1 MKGKIKMQENKNE
14 ELNLDELNLEDLD
27 INVNSD
33 TEVEIQDEKSKS
45 NDLLDT
51 SEDLEK
57 IMDEAGNKIKK
68 KQAKKA
74 SDKKQAKKTSDK
86 KQAKEEEKYTG
97 PRIVK
102 VYGDELFTVEDPEIS
117 NEDIRLKLVSE
128 FGYKEFKKDN
138 TIFDLDK
145 ETGILDVRKRF
156 EKKGG

>member
-1 MKGKIKMQENKNE
+1 MQENKNE

-57 IMDEAGNKIKK
+57 IMDEAGNKNKK

-74 SDKKQAKKTSDK
+74 SDKKQAKKASDK
-86 KQAKEEEKYTG
+86 KQANKEEKYTG

-145 ETGILDVRKRF
+145 ESGILDVTKRF
-156 EKKGG
+156 EKKG

>member
-1 MKGKIKMQENKNE
+1 MKGKMKMQENKNE

-57 IMDEAGNKIKK
+57 IMDEAGNKNKK

-86 KQAKEEEKYTG
+86 KQANKEEKYTG

-145 ETGILDVRKRF
+145 ESGILDVTKRF
-156 EKKGG
+156 EKKG

>member
-1 MKGKIKMQENKNE
+1 MQDNKNE

-27 INVNSD
+27 LNVNSD

-57 IMDEAGNKIKK
+57 IMDEAGNKNKK

-145 ETGILDVRKRF
+145 DSGILDVTKRF
-156 EKKGG
+156 EKKG

>member
-1 MKGKIKMQENKNE
+1 MQENKNE

-57 IMDEAGNKIKK
+57 IMDEAGNKNKK

-97 PRIVK
+97 QRIVK

-145 ETGILDVRKRF
+145 ESGILDVTKRF
-156 EKKGG
+156 EKKG

>member
-1 MKGKIKMQENKNE
+1 MQENKNE

-45 NDLLDT
+45 NDLIDT
-51 SEDLEK
+51 SKDLEK
-57 IMDEAGNKIKK
+57 IMDEAGNKNKK

-74 SDKKQAKKTSDK
+74 SDKKQVKK
-86 KQAKEEEKYTG
+86 EEKYTG

-145 ETGILDVRKRF
+145 ESGILDVTKRF
-156 EKKGG
+156 EKKG

>member
-1 MKGKIKMQENKNE
+1 MQENKNE

-57 IMDEAGNKIKK
+57 IMDEAGNKNKK

-145 ETGILDVRKRF
+145 ESGILDVTKRF
-156 EKKGG
+156 EKKG

>member
-1 MKGKIKMQENKNE
+1 MQENKNE

-27 INVNSD
+27 ISVNSD
-33 TEVEIQDEKSKS
+33 TEVEVQDEKSKS

-57 IMDEAGNKIKK
+57 IMDEAGNKNKK

-74 SDKKQAKKTSDK
+74 SDKKQAKKEEVK
-86 KQAKEEEKYTG
+86 KEEKYTG

-145 ETGILDVRKRF
+145 ESGILDVTKRF
-156 EKKGG
+156 EKKG

>member
-1 MKGKIKMQENKNE
+1 MKGKMKMQENKNE

-33 TEVEIQDEKSKS
+33 TEVEIQDEKNKS

-57 IMDEAGNKIKK
+57 IMDEAGNKNKK
-68 KQAKKA
+68 KQVKKA

-86 KQAKEEEKYTG
+86 KQAKKEEKYTG

-145 ETGILDVRKRF
+145 ESGILDVTKRF
-156 EKKGG
+156 EKKG

>member
-1 MKGKIKMQENKNE
+1 MQENKNE

-33 TEVEIQDEKSKS
+33 TEVEIQDEKNKS

-57 IMDEAGNKIKK
+57 IMDEAGNKNKK

-145 ETGILDVRKRF
+145 ESGILDVTKRF
-156 EKKGG
+156 EKKG

>member
-33 TEVEIQDEKSKS
+33 TEVEIQDEKNKS

-57 IMDEAGNKIKK
+57 IMDEAGNKNKK

-145 ETGILDVRKRF
+145 ESGILDVTKRF
-156 EKKGG
+156 EKKG

>member
-1 MKGKIKMQENKNE
+1 MQENKNE

-57 IMDEAGNKIKK
+57 IMDEAGNKNKK

-74 SDKKQAKKTSDK
+74 SDKKQAKK
-86 KQAKEEEKYTG
+86 EEKYTG

-145 ETGILDVRKRF
+145 ESGILDVTKRF
-156 EKKGG
+156 EKKG

>member
-1 MKGKIKMQENKNE
+1 MQENKNE

-27 INVNSD
+27 IYVNSD

-57 IMDEAGNKIKK
+57 IMDEAGNKNKK

-86 KQAKEEEKYTG
+86 KQANKEEKYTG

-145 ETGILDVRKRF
+145 ESGILDVTKRF
-156 EKKGG
+156 EKKG

>member
-1 MKGKIKMQENKNE
+1 MKGKMKMQENKNE

-33 TEVEIQDEKSKS
+33 TEVEIQDEKNKS

-57 IMDEAGNKIKK
+57 IMDEAGNKNKK
-68 KQAKKA
+68 KQVKKA

-145 ETGILDVRKRF
+145 ESGILDVTKRF
-156 EKKGG
+156 EKKG

>member
-57 IMDEAGNKIKK
+57 IMDEAGNKNKK

-86 KQAKEEEKYTG
+86 KQVNKEEKYTG

-145 ETGILDVRKRF
+145 ESGILDVTKRF
-156 EKKGG
+156 EKKG

>member
-57 IMDEAGNKIKK
+57 IMDEAGNKNKK

-74 SDKKQAKKTSDK
+74 SDKKQANKTSDK

-145 ETGILDVRKRF
+145 ESGILDVTKRF
-156 EKKGG
+156 EKKG

>member
-57 IMDEAGNKIKK
+57 IMDEAGNKNKK

-86 KQAKEEEKYTG
+86 KQANKEEKYTG

-145 ETGILDVRKRF
+145 ESGILDVTKRF
-156 EKKGG
+156 EKKG

>member
-33 TEVEIQDEKSKS
+33 TEVEIQDEKNKS

-57 IMDEAGNKIKK
+57 IMDEAGNKNKK

-86 KQAKEEEKYTG
+86 KQANKEEKYTG

-145 ETGILDVRKRF
+145 ESGILDVTKRF
-156 EKKGG
+156 EKKG

>member
-1 MKGKIKMQENKNE
+1 MQGNKNE

-27 INVNSD
+27 ISVNSD
-33 TEVEIQDEKSKS
+33 TEVEVQDEKSKS

-57 IMDEAGNKIKK
+57 IMDEAGNKNKK

-74 SDKKQAKKTSDK
+74 SDKKQAKKEEVK
-86 KQAKEEEKYTG
+86 KEEKYTG

-145 ETGILDVRKRF
+145 ESGILDVTKRF
-156 EKKGG
+156 EKKG

>member
-1 MKGKIKMQENKNE
+1 MQENKNE

-27 INVNSD
+27 VNVNSD

-57 IMDEAGNKIKK
+57 IMDEAGNKNKK

-86 KQAKEEEKYTG
+86 KQANKEEKYTG

-145 ETGILDVRKRF
+145 ESGILDVTKRF
-156 EKKGG
+156 EKKG

>member
-1 MKGKIKMQENKNE
+1 MQGNKNE

-27 INVNSD
+27 ISVNSD
-33 TEVEIQDEKSKS
+33 TEVEVQDEKSKS

-57 IMDEAGNKIKK
+57 IMDEAGNKNK
-68 KQAKKA
+68 
-74 SDKKQAKKTSDK
+74 KKQAKKTSDK
-86 KQAKEEEKYTG
+86 KQAKKVVKKEEKYTG

-145 ETGILDVRKRF
+145 ESGILDVTKRF
-156 EKKGG
+156 EKKG

>member
-57 IMDEAGNKIKK
+57 IMDEAGNKNKK

-145 ETGILDVRKRF
+145 ESGILDVTKRF
-156 EKKGG
+156 EKKG

>member
-57 IMDEAGNKIKK
+57 IMDEAGNKNKK

-97 PRIVK
+97 QRIVK

-145 ETGILDVRKRF
+145 ESGILDVTKRF
-156 EKKGG
+156 EKKG

>member
-1 MKGKIKMQENKNE
+1 MQENKNE

-27 INVNSD
+27 LNVNSD

-57 IMDEAGNKIKK
+57 IMDEAGNKNKK
-68 KQAKKA
+68 KQAKKT

-86 KQAKEEEKYTG
+86 KQANKEEKYTG

-145 ETGILDVRKRF
+145 ESGILDVTKRF
-156 EKKGG
+156 EKKG

>member
-1 MKGKIKMQENKNE
+1 MSFRSSWSRQKRKAKQ
-14 ELNLDELNLEDLD
+14 
-27 INVNSD
+27 
-33 TEVEIQDEKSKS
+33 
-45 NDLLDT
+45 
-51 SEDLEK
+51 
-57 IMDEAGNKIKK
+57 KK

-74 SDKKQAKKTSDK
+74 NDKKQAKKTSDK

-102 VYGDELFTVEDPEIS
+102 EYGDELFTVEDPEIS

-145 ETGILDVRKRF
+145 ESGILDVTKRF
-156 EKKGG
+156 EKKG

>member
-1 MKGKIKMQENKNE
+1 MKGKMKMQENKNE

-33 TEVEIQDEKSKS
+33 TEVEIQDEKNKS

-57 IMDEAGNKIKK
+57 IMDEAGNKNKK
-68 KQAKKA
+68 KQVKKASDKKQVKKA
-74 SDKKQAKKTSDK
+74 SDKKQAKK
-86 KQAKEEEKYTG
+86 EEKYTG

-145 ETGILDVRKRF
+145 ESGILDVTKRF
-156 EKKGG
+156 EKKG

>member
-1 MKGKIKMQENKNE
+1 MQENKNE

-57 IMDEAGNKIKK
+57 IMDEAGDKNKK

-86 KQAKEEEKYTG
+86 KQANKEEKYTG

-145 ETGILDVRKRF
+145 ESGILDVTKRF
-156 EKKGG
+156 EKKG

>member
-57 IMDEAGNKIKK
+57 IMDEAGNKNKK
-68 KQAKKA
+68 KQAKKT

-86 KQAKEEEKYTG
+86 KQANKEEKYTG

-145 ETGILDVRKRF
+145 ESGILDVTKRF
-156 EKKGG
+156 EKKG

>member
-14 ELNLDELNLEDLD
+14 ELNLDELNLEDLEL
-27 INVNSD
+27 NVNSD
-33 TEVEIQDEKSKS
+33 TEVEIQDEKNKS

-57 IMDEAGNKIKK
+57 IMDEAGNKNKK
-68 KQAKKA
+68 KQVKKA

-86 KQAKEEEKYTG
+86 KQANKEEKYTG

-145 ETGILDVRKRF
+145 ESGILDVTKRF
-156 EKKGG
+156 EKKG

>member
-1 MKGKIKMQENKNE
+1 MQENKNE

-57 IMDEAGNKIKK
+57 IMDEAGNKNKK

-86 KQAKEEEKYTG
+86 KQANKEEKYTG

-145 ETGILDVRKRF
+145 ESGILDVTKRF
-156 EKKGG
+156 EKKG